1 MITSLIVIDIILNLI
16 ILLILCWVA
25 MDTDELFSIKKELKI
40 INRRMMYE
48 QRKSRE
54 NGTENSGCM

>member
-40 INRRMMYE
+40 LRRLMDG
-48 QRKSRE
+48 RK
-54 NGTENSGCM
+54 